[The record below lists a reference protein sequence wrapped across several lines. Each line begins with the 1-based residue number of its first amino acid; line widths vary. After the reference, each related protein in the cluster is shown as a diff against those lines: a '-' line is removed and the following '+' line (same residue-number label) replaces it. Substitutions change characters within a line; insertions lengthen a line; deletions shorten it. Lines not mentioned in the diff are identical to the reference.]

1 MPQKIIRKILIA
13 GALISVIWLCWQI
26 AVNVLLAGWLE
37 TTVIP
42 RAARQAGLEQASVSI
57 SRLGLFETEIG
68 PVVLG
73 NPDRPFL
80 EVAAIKARY
89 TPWGLAR
96 GHVNT
101 VTVHGVSV
109 NAQYTDGAITFP
121 GFAPVAPEKAPAAE
135 GASLPVSMDAVKISG
150 AMVNLLTESQR
161 FQVPCDLKLTSSDGT
176 METIDAVL
184 DLYPCGQ
191 QITVTARAM
200 LNQGELFA
208 TLNAPALVL
217 ERFAG
222 WSSLVPGLHLAG
234 SASVAGRAHIRLNP
248 AALASGSVRFEM
260 TKGEAGYQNVVL
272 GPAGSDAPLAVT
284 VAGSQASGWQLT
296 GANIKFVSPASLA
309 LEKITGS
316 LQAGPEA
323 DKKQGSFSIAAAP
336 SAPDPQAPFLLDGP
350 LTLAG
355 TFSGRTDKNGWQF
368 DLTAGRDKTD
378 NKKSCRIRMGNAL
391 VALPV
396 PDIQVSGNGTADR
409 GWAECVLTASG
420 AAITLNEGTITV
432 ADAKI
437 SGTADFSTAAGQAM
451 SAKGD
456 LGLALGRIRADRHQV
471 RVEKTDIH
479 LPWQWPEGSAPRGS
493 LTVGPVKW
501 KNLNMGELS
510 GALQQKGQGLTLNA
524 RYGKGVISGLSGTL
538 NASASVEG
546 SGGPA
551 MDMKLSLGHRNTAP
565 DIDPGLFAPDAAGS
579 LVNGNLDL
587 TANFSLHDEE
597 TTGLLHCRLDAGSFR
612 MPEKKAAITGIDGNL
627 TFPDLPRFKSSPDQ
641 KVVFREAVF
650 GDIHMADGKI
660 DLQLESGPTLFIE
673 KSSFNWCRGTVYT
686 EGLRIAP
693 GQTSYDLTL
702 YADRLNLADVLG
714 QMGAVAAEGEGT
726 VSGRI
731 PILYTGGDITIDNG
745 FLFSAPGEGG
755 IIHLS
760 RADMLTAGLPE
771 ASAQYRQIDLA
782 REALKNYQYD
792 WAKVLLNSEGENLS
806 VKLQFDGKPTRSLPF
821 VYDKNTGGF
830 VRVTD
835 QRKYSEFKGLSLDV
849 NFRIPINQLIG
860 YKDIWNLNP

>member
-1 MPQKIIRKILIA
+1 MPQKIIRKTVIA
-13 GALISVIWLCWQI
+13 GAVISVIWLCWQI
-26 AVNVLLAGWLE
+26 AVNVVLAGWLE

-42 RAARQAGLEQASVSI
+42 RVARQAGVEQAGVVI
-57 SRLGLFETEIG
+57 SRLGLFGTEIG

-73 NPDRPFL
+73 DPDRPFL

-96 GHVNT
+96 GHVST
-101 VTVHGVSV
+101 VTVHGVVV
-109 NAQYTDGAITFP
+109 NAQYRDGAVVFS
-121 GFAPVAPEKAPAAE
+121 GFAPVASEKAPAAE

-161 FQVPCDLKLTSSDGT
+161 FQVPCDLVLTANGET

-184 DLYPCGQ
+184 DLFPCGQ

-200 LNQGELFA
+200 LNQGDLFV
-208 TLNAPALVL
+208 TLNGPGLTL

-222 WSSLVPGLHLAG
+222 WRSLVPGLHLAG
-234 SASVAGRAHIRLNP
+234 NSTAAGRAHIRLKP
-248 AALASGSVRFEM
+248 ATLVSGSVRFEM
-260 TKGEAGYQNVVL
+260 AEGEAGYQNVII
-272 GPAGSDAPLAVT
+272 GPAGSDAPLAFT
-284 VAGSQASGWQLT
+284 VSGNHASEWQLT
-296 GANIKFVSPASLA
+296 GANIRFTSPIPLA
-309 LEKITGS
+309 LEKITGI

-323 DKKQGSFSIAAAP
+323 NKKQGIFSVAAAP
-336 SAPDPQAPFLLDGP
+336 SAPDPQAPFLLDAP

-355 TFSGRTDKNGWQF
+355 TFSGRADENGWQF

-378 NKKSCRIRMGNAL
+378 SKKSCRIRMGDAL

-396 PDIQVSGNGTADR
+396 PDIQVSGNGTAGR
-409 GWAECVLTASG
+409 GRAECVLTTSG
-420 AAITLNEGTITV
+420 AAITLNEGTLTV

-437 SGTADFSTAAGQAM
+437 RGTADFSTAGRAM

-471 RVEKTDIH
+471 RVEKTDVH
-479 LPWQWPEGSAPRGS
+479 LPWQWPEGPAPQGS
-493 LTVGPVKW
+493 LAIGPVKW
-501 KNLNMGELS
+501 KRLNMGALS
-510 GALQQKGQGLTLNA
+510 GALQQKEQTLALNA
-524 RYGKGVISGLSGTL
+524 RYGKGVISGLSGILTG
-538 NASASVEG
+538 SASVED

-551 MDMKLSLGHRNTAP
+551 MDMKLSLVHRNAAP
-565 DIDPGLFAPDAAGS
+565 DIDLGLFAPDAAGS

-587 TANFSLHDEE
+587 SADFAFRGGT
-597 TTGLLHCRLDAGSFR
+597 TTGHLHCRLDAGSFQL
-612 MPEKKAAITGIDGNL
+612 PGKKIAVAGIFADITI
-627 TFPDLPRFKSSPDQ
+627 PDLPSFKSSPDQ
-641 KVVFREAVF
+641 KAGFQEAVF
-650 GDIHMADGKI
+650 GDIRVADGKI

-673 KSSFNWCRGTVYT
+673 KSRFSWCRGTVYT

-693 GQTSYDLTL
+693 GQTNYDLTL

-714 QMGAVAAEGEGT
+714 QMGAVAAEGQGT

-731 PILYTGGDITIDNG
+731 PILYTGGDIAIDNG

-755 IIHLS
+755 IIHLG

-771 ASAQYRQIDLA
+771 TSAQYKQIDLA
-782 REALKNYQYD
+782 REALKNYRYD
-792 WAKVLLNSEGENLS
+792 WAKVLLNSEGEDLA
-806 VKLQFDGKPTRSLPF
+806 VKLQFDGKPTQSLPF
-821 VYDKNTGGF
+821 VYDKDAGGF

-860 YKDIWNLNP
+860 YKDIWKINP